1 MEKKYTIS
9 DKAYKNKKAYI
20 NKYNKEKYDR
30 ILLAVPAGKKD
41 YYKNMAEKRGLSL
54 NRLFI
59 EAVEEFL
66 RK

>member
-30 ILLAVPAGKKD
+30 ILLVVPAGKKD
-41 YYKNMAEKRGLSL
+41 YYKNMAEEKGLSL